1 MIRALTPVIPLLLGI
16 TLLMFGSSLQ
26 GLLLPLRA
34 QMENFDQP
42 EIGLLGSAYFVG
54 FTLGCFRGPRIV
66 QNVGHIRAFAAVVA
80 IASCVILAHSLF
92 VLPSVWWVL
101 RGATGFCFAILFM
114 IIESWLNEKSDNST
128 RGAVF
133 STYAMIVNGVGT
145 LGQLSV
151 ATADPESFEM
161 FAFGSILISLAA
173 VPVALSRREAPAPIA
188 EVHIRPLRIF
198 RFSPVG
204 FVGCLVTGLANG
216 AFGALLAVY
225 ALRMGFDT
233 LDIALL
239 AATPALAAAVVQ
251 WPMGWLSDRID
262 RRIVIIG
269 AAAAAG
275 LAGLFLSLQD
285 GGSPTA
291 VFVGVIAFG
300 CFSFPLYALAVAHSN
315 DFAAPGE
322 MVETASGLLL
332 IWSLG
337 GVAGPIIASVAMAQ
351 AGAPALFLFTALT
364 HVALAGYAGWRIT
377 RRAAPTAEERGSF
390 NEAVVVSQTIGPVEM
405 VEDGRDAEEA

>member
-1 MIRALTPVIPLLLGI
+1 MIRALTPVAPLLLGI

-34 QMENFDQP
+34 QIENFGQP

-66 QNVGHIRAFAAVVA
+66 QNVGHIRAFAAIVA
-80 IASCVILAHSLF
+80 LASCVILAHSLF
-92 VLPSVWWVL
+92 VLPAIWWLL

-114 IIESWLNEKSDNST
+114 IIESWLNEKSDNSS

-145 LGQLSV
+145 LGQLTV
-151 ATADPESFEM
+151 ATSDPQSFEM
-161 FAFGSILISLAA
+161 FAVGSILISLAA

-188 EVHIRPLRIF
+188 EVRIRPMRIF

-204 FVGCLVTGLANG
+204 FIGCLVTGLTNG

-239 AATPALAAAVVQ
+239 AASPALAAAIVQ
-251 WPMGWLSDRID
+251 WPLGWLSDKID
-262 RRIVIIG
+262 RRIVLIG
-269 AAAAAG
+269 AAAAAC
-275 LAGLFLSLQD
+275 LAGLFLSFQG

-291 VFVGVIAFG
+291 VFIGVIAFG
-300 CFSFPLYALAVAHSN
+300 CFSFPLYALAVAHAN

-337 GVAGPIIASVAMAQ
+337 GVAGPIIASVAMSQ
-351 AGAPALFLFTALT
+351 GGASALFVFTA
-364 HVALAGYAGWRIT
+364 VAHAGLAGYTGWRIT
-377 RRAAPTAEERGSF
+377 RRAAPAAEDRGRF
-390 NEAVVVSQTIGPVEM
+390 TEAMVVSQTVGPVELT
-405 VEDGRDAEEA
+405 EPEEALED